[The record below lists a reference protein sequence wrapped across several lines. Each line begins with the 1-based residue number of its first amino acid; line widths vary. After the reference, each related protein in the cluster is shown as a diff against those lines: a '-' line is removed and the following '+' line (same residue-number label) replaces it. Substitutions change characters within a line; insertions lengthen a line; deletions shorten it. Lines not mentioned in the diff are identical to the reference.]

1 MPPANFVPSG
11 VIPSKPQR
19 VLMGAFFSRRFNPD
33 TDIPDLGGKVILVT
47 GGNAGIG
54 FAVIQRLVRHGAKV
68 YMGARNQE
76 KARAAIERLHAHASG
91 IGSENGQ
98 VVWLDLDLSDPR
110 KVQKAAEE
118 VIQREERLDVLINN
132 AALLLVPFAK
142 DYDNIQNIVM
152 TNYMGAYLLTRLLLP
167 LLKRT
172 AQEPNSDVRIVFV
185 NSARHHSCPSDVR
198 FRTLDNLNRD
208 FEDTLFPQLLRYAM
222 TKTMQLLFTKDLQR
236 RLDTAA
242 VPVLCIAV
250 DPGEVNTEGVHAYT
264 ESVGPVLG
272 PLYRAVAFLTFT
284 APATGALGPLFC
296 AVSPVP
302 RAEPRLYRGAYL
314 DPPAKLS
321 RCSKL
326 AESRELAGEL
336 WDTTERVLREI
347 GIGLPA
353 V

>member
-1 MPPANFVPSG
+1 M
-11 VIPSKPQR
+11 
-19 VLMGAFFSRRFNPD
+19 LMGAFFSRRFNPD
-33 TDIPDLGGKVILVT
+33 TDIPDLSGKVILVT

-54 FAVIQRLVRHGAKV
+54 FAVIEQLVRHGAKV
-68 YMGARNQE
+68 YMGARNPE
-76 KARAAIERLHAHASG
+76 RARAAIERLRTSV
-91 IGSENGQ
+91 GSDNGQ

-118 VIQREERLDVLINN
+118 VMQREERLDVLINN
-132 AALLLVPFAK
+132 AALLLVPYAK
-142 DYDNIQNIVM
+142 DYDNVQNIVM

-198 FRTLDNLNRD
+198 FRTLDDLNRD
-208 FEDTLFPQLLRYAM
+208 FEDTMFPQLLRYAM
-222 TKTMQLLFTKDLQR
+222 TKTMQLLFAKDLQR
-236 RLDTAA
+236 RLDAA
-242 VPVLCIAV
+242 ALPRAILCLAV

-272 PLYRAVAFLTFT
+272 PLYRAIAHLTFA

-302 RAEPRLYRGAYL
+302 RAEPLVYRGAYL
-314 DPPAKLS
+314 DPPRSSGRAARWRRAGSS
-321 RCSKL
+321 RGSCGIRRS
-326 AESRELAGEL
+326 ASWGDRDRAASGV
-336 WDTTERVLREI
+336 VLGRLGCGWCI
-347 GIGLPA
+347 PYGS